1 VHQDGST
8 RPNSLVAAD
17 DEGRRRGLVGR
28 LLRGGCAAVA
38 GGRRRRRGAAVGRR
52 ISLRALLVARHVPM
66 SLKCNSRRGR
76 LLDTGCKDAVSIINF
91 VLALARR
98 RELASASPTRHRV
111 FPAIAIPLNALSSHL
126 VRVSAHTV
134 MRLRFS
140 HHHNPYRWTAAAPG

>member
-28 LLRGGCAAVA
+28 LLRGACAVA

-52 ISLRALLVARHVPM
+52 ISLRALLVARHDPM
-66 SLKCNSRRGR
+66 SLKCNSCRGR
-76 LLDTGCKDAVSIINF
+76 LLDTVCRDAVSIINF

-111 FPAIAIPLNALSSHL
+111 FPAIPLNALSSHL
-126 VRVSAHTV
+126 VRVSSHTV

-140 HHHNPYRWTAAAPG
+140 HHHNPYRWTAASPG